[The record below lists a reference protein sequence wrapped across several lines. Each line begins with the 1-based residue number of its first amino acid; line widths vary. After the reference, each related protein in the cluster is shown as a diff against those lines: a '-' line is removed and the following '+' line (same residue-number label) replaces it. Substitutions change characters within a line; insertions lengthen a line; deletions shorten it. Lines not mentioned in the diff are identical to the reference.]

1 MVNIN
6 STQTELV
13 NRAIEDS
20 KISLLAIANETG
32 LSYSTLSRRTKGH
45 GQWTTTEIYLI
56 ANAIRVPFMAL
67 VPVELVPAEL
77 ATAS

>member
-1 MVNIN
+1 MININ

-13 NRAIEDS
+13 NSAIEES
-20 KISLLAIANETG
+20 KISLLAIAHETG

-56 ANAIRVPFMAL
+56 AKAIRVPFI
-67 VPVELVPAEL
+67 ELLPMEL
-77 ATAS
+77 AS